1 MRQTR
6 PKRLSASFVRT
17 VNRPGRYGD
26 GHGGHGLSLLVKPRA
41 HGGWAKSW
49 SQRLRINGKPC
60 NIGLGP
66 FPIVTLAE
74 AREAALENARA
85 VYHGRD
91 PRMRSTTPTFDE
103 AAETVIEMR
112 AGTWRNPLTAD
123 VWRSS
128 FRRLVSPVIGGK
140 PISAVTSAD
149 VLSVLTPIWNDGR
162 QETARRLRHRI
173 GAVMRWSIGAGHRID
188 NPAGDAISEALPK
201 NGTAVRRHRRALHH
215 RDVAGAL
222 AKIRASN
229 AWAATKLLLEYTV
242 LTATR
247 SGEARL
253 ATWSEVDL
261 KAGVWTVPAGRMKS
275 GREHRV
281 PLSTRALELLREAQK
296 LSDGS
301 GLLFPSPTGKALS
314 SVTTR
319 SLLDGSG
326 IDATMHGFRTSFRSW
341 CAENDES
348 RELAEAALAHV
359 VAGVEGAYM
368 RSDLFE
374 RRRRLMQSWA
384 NYLARSGAC

>member
-1 MRQTR
+1 MSHAR

-26 GHGGHGLSLLVKPRA
+26 GRGGHGLSLLVKPRA

-66 FPIVTLAE
+66 FPIVSLVE

-85 VYHGRD
+85 VYQGHD
-91 PRMRSTTPTFDE
+91 PRQGSSTPSFDK
-103 AAETVIEMR
+103 AAEIVVELH
-112 AGTWRNPLTAD
+112 ASTWRNPRTAD
-123 VWRSS
+123 IWRSS
-128 FRRLVSPVIGGK
+128 FRRFVSPTIGSK
-140 PISAVTSAD
+140 PIGDLTSGD
-149 VLSVLTPIWNDGR
+149 ILSVLTPIWNGGKH
-162 QETARRLRHRI
+162 ETARRLRHRI
-173 GAVMRWSIGAGHRID
+173 STVMRWSIGAGHRSG
-188 NPAGDAISEALPK
+188 NPAGEAISQVLPK
-201 NGTAVRRHRRALHH
+201 NGTAPRVHRRALHH

-222 AKIRASN
+222 AKMQASN
-229 AWAATKLLLEYTV
+229 AWTATKLLMEYTI
-242 LTATR
+242 LTAAR

-261 KAGVWTVPAGRMKS
+261 QAGVWTLPAQRMKS

-281 PLSTRALELLREAQK
+281 PLSTRALAVLTEARQ
-296 LSDGS
+296 LDDGS
-301 GLLFPSPTGKALS
+301 GLLFPSPTGKPLAN
-314 SVTTR
+314 TTT
-319 SLLDGSG
+319 SKLLNGSG

-359 VAGVEGAYM
+359 VVGVEGAYM

-374 RRRRLMQSWA
+374 RRRRLMQTWA
-384 NYLARSGAC
+384 DYLVSSSAS

>member
-1 MRQTR
+1 M
-6 PKRLSASFVRT
+6 
-17 VNRPGRYGD
+17 
-26 GHGGHGLSLLVKPRA
+26 
-41 HGGWAKSW
+41 
-49 SQRLRINGKPC
+49 
-60 NIGLGP
+60 
-66 FPIVTLAE
+66 
-74 AREAALENARA
+74 
-85 VYHGRD
+85 
-91 PRMRSTTPTFDE
+91 
-103 AAETVIEMR
+103 
-112 AGTWRNPLTAD
+112 
-123 VWRSS
+123 
-128 FRRLVSPVIGGK
+128 
-140 PISAVTSAD
+140 
-149 VLSVLTPIWNDGR
+149 
-162 QETARRLRHRI
+162 
-173 GAVMRWSIGAGHRID
+173 
-188 NPAGDAISEALPK
+188 
-201 NGTAVRRHRRALHH
+201 RRHRRALLH

-229 AWAATKLLLEYTV
+229 AWVATKLLLEYTI

-261 KAGVWTVPAGRMKS
+261 QAGVWTVPAERMKA

-281 PLSTRALELLREAQK
+281 PLSTRALELLTEAQK

-301 GLLFPSPTGKALS
+301 GLLFPSPTGKGLS

-319 SLLDGSG
+319 SLLDGLG

-374 RRRRLMQSWA
+374 RRRRLMQAWA
-384 NYLARSGAC
+384 DYLGCSGTV

>member
-1 MRQTR
+1 MRHTR

-26 GHGGHGLSLLVKPRA
+26 GHGGYGLSLLVKPRA
-41 HGGWAKSW
+41 HDGWAKSW

-85 VYHGRD
+85 VYQGRD
-91 PRMRSTTPTFDE
+91 PRMRSTPPTFDK
-103 AAETVIEMR
+103 AAEIVIEMR

-128 FRRLVSPVIGGK
+128 FRRLVSPAIGGK
-140 PISAVTSAD
+140 PICSVTSAD

-162 QETARRLRHRI
+162 HETARRLRHRI

-188 NPAGDAISEALPK
+188 NPAGEAISEALPK
-201 NGTAVRRHRRALHH
+201 NGTAMKRHRRALDH
-215 RDVAGAL
+215 REVADAL
-222 AKIRASN
+222 AKIQESA
-229 AWAATKLLLEYTV
+229 AGTATKLLLEYTI

-253 ATWSEVDL
+253 ATWSQVDL
-261 KAGVWTVPAGRMKS
+261 HAGVWTIPAERMKS

-281 PLSTRALELLREAQK
+281 PLSTRALELLTEAQK
-296 LSDGS
+296 LSDGT
-301 GLLFPSPTGKALS
+301 GLLFPSPTGKALWNM
-314 SVTTR
+314 TT
-319 SLLDGSG
+319 SQLLNGSG

-374 RRRRLMQSWA
+374 RRRRLMQAWA
-384 NYLARSGAC
+384 EYLGCSGTG